1 MTARTNWSGSRL
13 VPVSSRYALT
23 TRSRRALTRRTFLPA
38 LTTRALICVPPCA
51 PSPASAVRALGMY
64 ARVCGGQLDVLMD
77 GAHVAGSP
85 TELIVHSTKPAVE
98 QMSVSGT
105 GIAKAIA
112 GSEAQLFV
120 RIADRFGNKFEEG
133 KQSFPYSFGLILN
146 PTDRAINDKND
157 KKNKQVKGNEPTSKK
172 QITGQPQDEKKAA
185 SVPFKGVHM
194 HMHAHACTCMH
205 MHIHAHAHAHAYA
218 HAHAHAHATYM
229 LYAHAHAHATY
240 MLYAHAHAHAHAHM
254 HVMHVRGAPAP
265 PLSKLFQISL
275 ERKLPELCVCRVVG
289 HTPLVAYDS
298 RLGTQARSRGTCLRS
313 GTLPRRLARWTC
325 TCGRRA
331 PVTVRI
337 ANHCR
342 GRRSPWS

>member
-1 MTARTNWSGSRL
+1 
-13 VPVSSRYALT
+13 
-23 TRSRRALTRRTFLPA
+23 
-38 LTTRALICVPPCA
+38 
-51 PSPASAVRALGMY
+51 MY

-194 HMHAHACTCMH
+194 HMHAHACTCTYTHMH
-205 MHIHAHAHAHAYA
+205 MHMH
-218 HAHAHAHATYM
+218 M
-229 LYAHAHAHATY
+229 R
-240 MLYAHAHAHAHAHM
+240 MHM
-254 HVMHVRGAPAP
+254 HMHM
-265 PLSKLFQISL
+265 Q
-275 ERKLPELCVCRVVG
+275 
-289 HTPLVAYDS
+289 HTCYMHMHMHM
-298 RLGTQARSRGTCLRS
+298 QHTCYMHMHMHMHMHTCTS
-313 GTLPRRLARWTC
+313 C
-325 TCGRRA
+325 TCGARPPPPCRSSFKSLSNVSSPSSACAVWSATPRWLPMTLAWARRHA
-331 PVTVRI
+331 QG
-337 ANHCR
+337 
-342 GRRSPWS
+342 GRV